1 MTERLTEDY
10 YDDMQKITRH
20 SVKSDNI
27 DLNTGG
33 DDFQDIIDKLA
44 EYETAEEEGRLYILP
59 HGVNVGD
66 CVYAICRFMR
76 DKASTIGINR
86 IMCSEIP
93 MIGRIVSPSHEEI
106 KKVLEKMPKS
116 DSNSESQQL
125 EIKVCRYEKEKT

>member
-1 MTERLTEDY
+1 MTELENSIKVLTEHTQHY
-10 YDDMQKITRH
+10 VPTE
-20 SVKSDNI
+20 
-27 DLNTGG
+27 DLEHLYAVIEAAG
-33 DDFQDIIDKLA
+33 KLA
-44 EYETAEEEGRLYILP
+44 EYETAEEDGRLYILP

-66 CVYAICRFMR
+66 CVHAICRFMR